1 MGKNVVIL
9 GVNTSSSVHIDN
21 KKKDIL
27 ILGFGPTRG
36 LTDTTLSAETQY
48 SINFQDQIEN
58 YNGFIIMGATVF
70 YLLMLEIYINSKQ
83 NILKLKN
90 LLCV

>member
-27 ILGFGPTRG
+27 ILGFGPTQG

-90 LLCV
+90 ILCV